1 MPALATQLAGGR
13 VFAFP
18 SLVEKRTA
26 SAAKKL
32 SLPKNLPSALLRKPT
47 ESTARPME
55 ALLGSARAGV
65 ANASNHLME
74 LYI

>member
-13 VFAFP
+13 VSALP
-18 SLVEKRTA
+18 SQVGKRTA

-32 SLPKNLPSALLRKPT
+32 SLLKNLPSALPRKPA

-55 ALLGSARAGV
+55 ALPESAGNLKSFRLT
-65 ANASNHLME
+65 NFKKKN
-74 LYI
+74 

>member
-32 SLPKNLPSALLRKPT
+32 SLLKNLPSALLRKPA

-55 ALLGSARAGV
+55 ALPESAGAGV
-65 ANASNHLME
+65 VNASDHLMK
-74 LYI
+74 

>member
-1 MPALATQLAGGR
+1 MSELATQLAGGR
-13 VFAFP
+13 VSALP
-18 SLVEKRTA
+18 SQVGKRTA
-26 SAAKKL
+26 SAAKKQ

-47 ESTARPME
+47 NSTVRPMV
-55 ALLGSARAGV
+55 ALLESARAGV